1 MHQKLSVIVESQ
13 QRTGEQVIDEN
24 TAEFCAC
31 VRVDADSIQ
40 EEANSTATVWVIR
53 YTRFTWKNGREN
65 NVYVCVCMIQHL
77 FFYITVTQT

>member
-31 VRVDADSIQ
+31 VRVDSDSIQ
-40 EEANSTATVWVIR
+40 EEANSTATV
-53 YTRFTWKNGREN
+53 
-65 NVYVCVCMIQHL
+65 
-77 FFYITVTQT
+77 